1 MPPQIKPA
9 FSSAS
14 IANNPNDNAHLSIRG
29 MVETVIINFVMFVI
43 LMLVFESN
51 RFYKQIYLK
60 RLQNRFRVADRVP
73 PYPSESTFGWF
84 FEISKVSEAEVLRMV
99 GLDAYM
105 CLRYISICWKLCL
118 FLSFW
123 GILVLLPIYAT
134 AADYVSGNPWD
145 QYSIVNLSKGD
156 YEMKD
161 RLWITAIFGYIF
173 AAYFCQLLFYEY
185 KNFSIRRLQ
194 FLLQADPD
202 GPDLDPDTPPQKYY
216 TVMIEHIP
224 GKMRSAAALR
234 EFFERIFPND
244 AYTVE
249 IALDIKELDALNA
262 KRKRLRNKL
271 EKAIAHYEASN
282 ERPQVYARTGIY
294 DYDDLTDGIFGDDDI
309 ITFIQKSLQ
318 PEKFGYSKV
327 DALQYYTEKLQ
338 LFNDEFIQLQRKY
351 NELANKTDK
360 QMMKLF
366 EEKFDTRAAALI
378 ENITVQGA
386 KALKNIA
393 GGQPPTGAVAGT
405 PQRPPAGSHSP
416 ASPHVGLQAKKILQG
431 FKIENLVFGN
441 TEEGAPGMRKVKSFH
456 TAINE
461 ELRHLEAITDE
472 ERREIENLRRRHAS
486 SYVVGM
492 NDDHAPIYRHPHH
505 HIVEEDEGMIPSN
518 VRRHRS
524 SLGSDSHVPPQNTS
538 SVQVGK
544 AYSDRVKSHHP
555 FEAIPKQVN
564 NSTEVAESDRHTQT
578 IVRVPSLIP
587 PHLTPRKANES
598 DSRDGI
604 AVTLIPGIA
613 LQQGSNNGDPDSSS
627 SSARPS
633 LTSSTSIKPAGFD
646 LLTQDQTISEW
657 IRKSGV
663 DFEKEEMEVN
673 RKRSESLAQA
683 HDIYRRDAQAELR
696 AYMDQAALF
705 PALSSHGTADQLSGL
720 SSHSVR
726 RGSMLGG
733 APLSGN
739 SASFLSSASFAQMGS
754 SNHGAAMQANHED
767 AIPPEVDR
775 AAQLSSMTRN
785 LLAQSSGQSA
795 SGNAPSTSHSSSHT
809 PTSQLFG
816 TVSSRAGSVL
826 HDTVEEEE
834 EDEYKHD
841 EVPNHQLARGYSRQ
855 MSFNSQN
862 ASQCPPSTV
871 DDFDQYEDL
880 EDRNGQPIESQS
892 VKDFNEPEQQDAPS
906 GNSIKQRMSATAH
919 SIQQMMH
926 QRTQTGG
933 VSSVLPVN
941 MLTSD
946 QLNELAKLSAQQART
961 VTKHGWLQ
969 TTLAGR
975 GAWHGL
981 IEVERMIEMIMLG
994 ALHKYSSTAFV
1005 TFNSRITESIAQQML
1020 LSHDQMEINHAP
1032 NPHDIIWENIAIP
1045 KSQVV
1050 MRTYITNIGVIV
1062 GSIFWSS
1069 LVNSVNV
1076 FASLVPLPPAQQQI
1090 ASAGIMLIFLII
1102 LPYIFDYVA
1111 RFYEGLKLESEIQN
1125 SIMTRYFFYQLI
1137 NVYVTVGFSGSNLWR
1152 QLMQIL
1158 TKPQTLVD
1166 VIGGRM
1172 PNISLF
1178 FTNLMIV
1185 KILTAIP
1192 LEMIRPWQLST
1203 IHLMGHCMD
1212 KRRTTRR
1219 DLRTGLFYSWPMLY
1233 GWIYP
1238 QLMMV
1243 LMIMVTYS
1251 TITPLLSPLGVIFF
1265 AVAYW
1270 MYKYQ
1275 LLYVYINDYQ
1285 SGGYMWYAVFHYT
1298 MIAMEFAACTLV
1310 GYLSLQLSDPRM
1322 AGPFFFCLPL
1332 PFCLIYFGSYC
1343 EKMFL
1348 RASMSLS
1355 YGFAKELDLRD
1366 QERRRLGKS
1375 TPHDTFS
1382 KTCYRQSSLTE
1393 GSVFPEPFRDDG
1405 SYIALRDLDTQEM
1418 TVSRDWRNNRRGSL
1432 SINVHELTDEGEEN
1446 GLILETYFKEV
1457 VVPLSKPPKV
1467 KRRRSSLGDQQQLLS
1482 HQHHRRG
1489 VDGGESDD
1497 SDGSDS
1503 EDEYETDEEYDAS
1516 AAKTHR
1522 IMLNSSNIV
1531 KMARESY
1538 AKAEAATAMLSQI
1551 PFASQQQQRS
1561 NKNATKKPL
1570 RSDPPAPSPTVPP
1583 LPISQ
1588 YGRDDVKVEDVND
1601 EEGQCADIEAGN
1613 TSDKRKK
1620 SKKPKEIVTRQRR

>member
-1 MPPQIKPA
+1 
-9 FSSAS
+9 
-14 IANNPNDNAHLSIRG
+14 
-29 MVETVIINFVMFVI
+29 
-43 LMLVFESN
+43 
-51 RFYKQIYLK
+51 
-60 RLQNRFRVADRVP
+60 
-73 PYPSESTFGWF
+73 
-84 FEISKVSEAEVLRMV
+84 
-99 GLDAYM
+99 
-105 CLRYISICWKLCL
+105 
-118 FLSFW
+118 
-123 GILVLLPIYAT
+123 
-134 AADYVSGNPWD
+134 
-145 QYSIVNLSKGD
+145 
-156 YEMKD
+156 
-161 RLWITAIFGYIF
+161 
-173 AAYFCQLLFYEY
+173 
-185 KNFSIRRLQ
+185 
-194 FLLQADPD
+194 
-202 GPDLDPDTPPQKYY
+202 
-216 TVMIEHIP
+216 
-224 GKMRSAAALR
+224 
-234 EFFERIFPND
+234 
-244 AYTVE
+244 
-249 IALDIKELDALNA
+249 
-262 KRKRLRNKL
+262 
-271 EKAIAHYEASN
+271 
-282 ERPQVYARTGIY
+282 
-294 DYDDLTDGIFGDDDI
+294 
-309 ITFIQKSLQ
+309 
-318 PEKFGYSKV
+318 
-327 DALQYYTEKLQ
+327 
-338 LFNDEFIQLQRKY
+338 
-351 NELANKTDK
+351 
-360 QMMKLF
+360 
-366 EEKFDTRAAALI
+366 
-378 ENITVQGA
+378 
-386 KALKNIA
+386 
-393 GGQPPTGAVAGT
+393 
-405 PQRPPAGSHSP
+405 
-416 ASPHVGLQAKKILQG
+416 
-431 FKIENLVFGN
+431 
-441 TEEGAPGMRKVKSFH
+441 
-456 TAINE
+456 
-461 ELRHLEAITDE
+461 
-472 ERREIENLRRRHAS
+472 
-486 SYVVGM
+486 
-492 NDDHAPIYRHPHH
+492 
-505 HIVEEDEGMIPSN
+505 
-518 VRRHRS
+518 
-524 SLGSDSHVPPQNTS
+524 
-538 SVQVGK
+538 
-544 AYSDRVKSHHP
+544 
-555 FEAIPKQVN
+555 
-564 NSTEVAESDRHTQT
+564 
-578 IVRVPSLIP
+578 
-587 PHLTPRKANES
+587 
-598 DSRDGI
+598 
-604 AVTLIPGIA
+604 
-613 LQQGSNNGDPDSSS
+613 
-627 SSARPS
+627 
-633 LTSSTSIKPAGFD
+633 
-646 LLTQDQTISEW
+646 
-657 IRKSGV
+657 
-663 DFEKEEMEVN
+663 
-673 RKRSESLAQA
+673 
-683 HDIYRRDAQAELR
+683 
-696 AYMDQAALF
+696 
-705 PALSSHGTADQLSGL
+705 
-720 SSHSVR
+720 
-726 RGSMLGG
+726 MLGG
-733 APLSGN
+733 VQLSGN
-739 SASFLSSASFAQMGS
+739 SASFLSSTSFALGS
-754 SNHGAAMQANHED
+754 SNHGAAAHAQHED
-767 AIPPEVDR
+767 TIPLEVDR
-775 AAQLSSMTRN
+775 AAQLSSMARN
-785 LLAQSSGQSA
+785 LLAQTSGQAASSNASSA
-795 SGNAPSTSHSSSHT
+795 GNNNSNSLAG
-809 PTSQLFG
+809 QLFG
-816 TVSSRAGSVL
+816 TVSNRTGGLL
-826 HDTVEEEE
+826 HDTVIEEVE
-834 EDEYKHD
+834 EDDETKHD
-841 EVPNHQLARGYSRQ
+841 ELPNHRLNRGYSRQ

-862 ASQCPPSTV
+862 TSPYPPSTV
-871 DDFDQYEDL
+871 HDFDQYDDL
-880 EDRNGQPIESQS
+880 EDSNGHSIESS
-892 VKDFNEPEQQDAPS
+892 NELNFHESEQQGDS
-906 GNSIKQRMSATAH
+906 SKQPATAH

-961 VTKHGWLQ
+961 VTKQGWLQ

-1137 NVYVTVGFSGSNLWR
+1137 NVYVTVGFSGSNLWT
-1152 QLMQIL
+1152 QLIQIL

-1310 GYLSLQLSDPRM
+1310 GYLSLQLTDPRM

-1382 KTCYRQSSLTE
+1382 KTCYRQPSLTE

-1432 SINVHELTDEGEEN
+1432 SINVHELADEGEEN
-1446 GLILETYFKEV
+1446 SLVLETYFKEV
-1457 VVPLSKPPKV
+1457 VMPLSKPPKV
-1467 KRRRSSLGDQQQLLS
+1467 KRRRSSLDDQRQLLS
-1482 HQHHRRG
+1482 HHRRG

-1503 EDEYETDEEYDAS
+1503 GDEYETDEEYDAN
-1516 AAKTHR
+1516 AAKTYSV
-1522 IMLNSSNIV
+1522 MLNSSNIV

-1538 AKAEAATAMLSQI
+1538 AKAEAATAMLSKI
-1551 PFASQQQQRS
+1551 PFASQQQQQQQQQS
-1561 NKNATKKPL
+1561 SKNLFRKPL
-1570 RSDPPAPSPTVPP
+1570 QPHSPVPSSSSSSAPP
-1583 LPISQ
+1583 LPIPQ
-1588 YGRDDVKVEDVND
+1588 YGREDIEVDDGND
-1601 EEGQCADIEAGN
+1601 EEAQGPDLETGN
-1613 TSDKRKK
+1613 TSGKRKK
-1620 SKKPKEIVTRQRR
+1620 SKKSKEIITRQRR